1 MSIFKKIGKSLFG
14 TLRAVLCISTFIFVC
29 FVRDTTY
36 LMSPTLLGGDYII
49 AFQQILGRRIWEEDS
64 FGRLTVHREEGTKGR
79 CTCLQLPLRDGC
91 RPDETW
97 IESLLL
103 QTLYGRGGR
112 DLRVGVE
119 LRKPPHLPAFC
130 GRRIAGGP
138 DELWGLPQEHIIRDG
153 C

>member
-64 FGRLTVHREEGTKGR
+64 FGTKGR

-91 RPDETW
+91 RPDET
-97 IESLLL
+97 
-103 QTLYGRGGR
+103 
-112 DLRVGVE
+112 
-119 LRKPPHLPAFC
+119 
-130 GRRIAGGP
+130 
-138 DELWGLPQEHIIRDG
+138 
-153 C
+153 